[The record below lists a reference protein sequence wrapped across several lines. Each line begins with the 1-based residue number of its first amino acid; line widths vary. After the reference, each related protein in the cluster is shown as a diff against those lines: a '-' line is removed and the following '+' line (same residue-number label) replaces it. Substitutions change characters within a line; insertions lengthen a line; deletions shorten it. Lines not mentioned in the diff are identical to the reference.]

1 MATPAI
7 VALINPFPNDVRIAF
22 QSYIQAP
29 KYVNRERIPYEKW
42 HRMHVH
48 LDNPDLK
55 PDNPTDSRLKHRAHT
70 EFQLINNKLYRRPD
84 SKFPNP
90 RYTVPESEAFDTIA
104 NEHMQLLHAGYMKTW
119 AIVQRKYYGI
129 NRQEV
134 EFVLKLCK
142 NCALNRPAAT
152 KAPLVPIVT
161 RRAWER
167 VQIDLIDM
175 RHEPSGQFKWILH
188 IKDHFSKYTQLYP
201 LKSKHAEPIAAAF
214 AQFIAAFLPPKIAQA
229 DNGKEFKGALL
240 ILLRKYGIQ
249 IINGA
254 PRSPQTQG
262 LVEQANGVVE
272 SKLRAWK
279 MDNGSTE
286 WADGI
291 LEVTLAMNTQKHS
304 TIGCA
309 PAELLF
315 RERTS
320 YIDWVNS
327 QKRKDITIGI
337 AQEDPTQAPIYALSP
352 SPPAQTSS
360 RIDIGIRSGQ
370 NSQIT
375 MCISPEAGSEIS
387 LRITPPIQ
395 SSPIDEWFD
404 IDAYGIKQG
413 IERGTEPGIKRGI
426 EGIEPGIERRTEPGI
441 ERGIEPGIEL
451 GIERRTELGIEQGI
465 EPGIERR
472 TEPGIERGIER
483 IIEPGIE
490 VQLQDPVIERAQKS
504 TQRARA
510 QMVQKYSK
518 KHDIQ
523 HFEIGDI
530 VSLKVPRED
539 RTSTDNRRLFGRVL
553 QEPHSHRYKVLTSS
567 GIIQRLIPTKVLAVV
582 DKALWSDIIIPNT
595 TEEVTLGQAARGA
608 STSARVGVSCQCK
621 GPCSTKRCR
630 CYKEGKQC
638 SVHCHRDEHDCGNLS
653 GLAVR
658 TEIALVER
666 PRRKRARA
674 DTVGN
679 SD

>member
-1 MATPAI
+1 M
-7 VALINPFPNDVRIAF
+7 
-22 QSYIQAP
+22 
-29 KYVNRERIPYEKW
+29 
-42 HRMHVH
+42 
-48 LDNPDLK
+48 PDLK
-55 PDNPTDSRLKHRAHT
+55 PDNPTDSRLKHRAHM
-70 EFQLINNKLYRRPD
+70 EFQLVNNKLFRRPD
-84 SKFPNP
+84 SKFPNL

-104 NEHMQLLHAGYMKTW
+104 NEHLQLLHTGYMKTW
-119 AIVQRKYYGI
+119 ATIQQKYYGI
-129 NRQEV
+129 TRQEV
-134 EFVLKLCK
+134 AFVIKLCK
-142 NCALNRPAAT
+142 NCALNRPATT
-152 KAPLVPIVT
+152 KAPLVPIIT
-161 RRAWER
+161 GRAWER

-201 LKSKHAEPIAAAF
+201 LKSKHAEPISAAF
-214 AQFIAAFLPPKIAQA
+214 AQFIAAFLPPKIMQA

-249 IINGA
+249 IVNGA

-320 YIDWVNS
+320 FIDWLNS
-327 QKRKDITIGI
+327 QKRKDITIGV
-337 AQEDPTQAPIYALSP
+337 AQEDPALAPIFALSP
-352 SPPAQTSS
+352 SPPAQPSGS
-360 RIDIGIRSGQ
+360 RIDIGICSGT

-375 MCISPEAGSEIS
+375 MRISPEAGSEIN
-387 LRITPPIQ
+387 LRITPPIR
-395 SSPIDEWFD
+395 SSSIDEWFD
-404 IDAYGIKQG
+404 IDAY
-413 IERGTEPGIKRGI
+413 EP
-426 EGIEPGIERRTEPGI
+426 EAEAESEST
-441 ERGIEPGIEL
+441 
-451 GIERRTELGIEQGI
+451 TVV
-465 EPGIERR
+465 
-472 TEPGIERGIER
+472 
-483 IIEPGIE
+483 
-490 VQLQDPVIERAQKS
+490 VQSGDPVIQRAKES
-504 TQRARA
+504 TQKARA

-539 RTSTDNRRLFGRVL
+539 RTSTDNRRLFGRIL
-553 QEPHSHRYKVLTSS
+553 NEPYSYRYKVLTSS
-567 GIIQRLIPTKVLAVV
+567 GIIKRLIPIKELGIVAE
-582 DKALWSDIIIPNT
+582 ALWSDIIIPET
-595 TEEVTLGQAARGA
+595 TKEVTLGLAAREA
-608 STSARVGVSCQCK
+608 STSSRVGISCQCK
-621 GPCSTKRCR
+621 GPCSTKRCK

-638 SVHCHRDEHDCGNLS
+638 SVHCHRDENECGNLS
-653 GLAVR
+653 DLVVR
-658 TEIALVER
+658 TEIALVDR

-679 SD
+679 SA